1 MDVFLNWFICHQ
13 MEHLSEKKTEM
24 SASYESQLNDLEQR
38 FQARLDK
45 EAAKSKRKCDAL
57 TASVT
62 KVCSCHF

>member
-1 MDVFLNWFICHQ
+1 